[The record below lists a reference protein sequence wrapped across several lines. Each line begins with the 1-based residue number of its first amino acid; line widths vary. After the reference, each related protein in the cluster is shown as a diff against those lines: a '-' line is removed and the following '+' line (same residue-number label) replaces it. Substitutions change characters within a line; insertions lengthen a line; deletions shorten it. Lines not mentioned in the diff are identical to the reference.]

1 VLGGLKRLLNLV
13 NQTKAIMETTLKQAL
28 QVFYDDN
35 NFGEDGG
42 IKEDWVW
49 LKFKFF
55 SIPIPNLEQ
64 RKINVWKH
72 DILHIL
78 LGYDNSWKGETSVAG
93 WTLGS
98 GGWGNIIIAWFLDFF
113 AFGIGLVC
121 FPKSTYEAF
130 IRGRKSLSPH
140 LLGIEK
146 EKLLSSSIVSLRER
160 FKFNKTPIQSNLTDK
175 ALFLAWAGLV
185 LGILIIPILIFLRL
199 FI

>member
-1 VLGGLKRLLNLV
+1 
-13 NQTKAIMETTLKQAL
+13 METTLKQAL

-35 NFGEDGG
+35 NFGEEGG

-55 SIPIPNLEQ
+55 SIPIPNFDQ
-64 RKINVWKH
+64 RKTNVWKH

-78 LGYDNSWKGETSVAG
+78 LGYDTSWKGETSVAG

-98 GGWGNIIIAWFLDFF
+98 GGWGNILIAWFLDIS
-113 AFGIGLVC
+113 AFGIGLIC

-146 EKLLSSSIVSLRER
+146 EKLFQANIDDLKHD
-160 FKFNKTPIQSNLTDK
+160 FGFNKSEFEASLKDKLLFIGWILPTIMLYCLPIISLIALFK
-175 ALFLAWAGLV
+175 ALM
-185 LGILIIPILIFLRL
+185 
-199 FI
+199 

>member
-1 VLGGLKRLLNLV
+1 
-13 NQTKAIMETTLKQAL
+13 METTLQKEL
-28 QVFYDDN
+28 QIFYNHN
-35 NFGEDGG
+35 NFGEEGG
-42 IKEDWVW
+42 IKENWVW

-55 SIPIPNLEQ
+55 SIPMPNFEQ

-78 LGYDNSWKGETSVAG
+78 LGYDTSWKGETSVAA

-98 GGWGNIIIAWFLDFF
+98 GGWGNIIIAWFLDIS

-121 FPKSTYEAF
+121 FPKSTYNAF
-130 IRGRKSLSPH
+130 IRGRNSLSPH

-146 EKLLSSSIVSLRER
+146 EKLLGSDITSLKQEFRYNETS
-160 FKFNKTPIQSNLTDK
+160 FKSNLKDK
-175 ALFLAWAGLV
+175 MLFTAWSGLV
-185 LGILIIPILIFLRL
+185 FGISAITILIFLRL

>member
-1 VLGGLKRLLNLV
+1 
-13 NQTKAIMETTLKQAL
+13 METTLQNEL
-28 QVFYDDN
+28 QIFYDDN

-42 IKEDWVW
+42 IKENWVW

-55 SIPIPNLEQ
+55 SIPMPNFKE
-64 RKINVWKH
+64 RKTNVWKH

-78 LGYDNSWKGETSVAG
+78 LGYDTSWQGETSVAA

-98 GGWGNIIIAWFLDFF
+98 GGWGNVIIAWFLDIS

-121 FPKSTYEAF
+121 FPKSTYQAF
-130 IRGRKSLSPH
+130 IRGRNSLSPH

-146 EKLLSSSIVSLRER
+146 EKLLSSDIVSLKQEFR
-160 FKFNKTPIQSNLTDK
+160 FNETQFKSNLKDK
-175 ALFLAWAGLV
+175 TLFIAWVGLIF
-185 LGILIIPILIFLRL
+185 GITVTTILIFLGL